1 MMMSRITSHTTQ
13 SKLNMERLKA
23 VRERLQ
29 QNNAPP
35 ASNALPVFSSNLQQ
49 TQQVEASKTG
59 VGSPNRVETSLEST
73 PFANTTSSTVP
84 SAPALLSSALREQ
97 DYSRFQDQVQS
108 QVQPPVQSSIDLK
121 DDPSPIQAPRTR
133 TLLPPPP
140 LTQGRFGLPVGD
152 IQSVAEKAGF
162 VGVDQ
167 SAIERAY
174 ATRKSLFVDLKI

>member
-1 MMMSRITSHTTQ
+1 MMMTQISSNGTQ

-35 ASNALPVFSSNLQQ
+35 TSNALPVFSSNLQQ
-49 TQQVEASKTG
+49 TQQVEASKTAG
-59 VGSPNRVETSLEST
+59 DSPNRAETSLEST
-73 PFANTTSSTVP
+73 PSANTTSSTVP

-97 DYSRFQDQVQS
+97 DYSRFQDQVH
-108 QVQPPVQSSIDLK
+108 SSINLK

-133 TLLPPPP
+133 APLPPPP